1 MARRPAHIPLN
12 VFLNG
17 RLVGVLRREATG
29 AIDFRYAT
37 DWLEWSGTFP
47 VSLSLPLR
55 EDRYIG
61 APVINVFDNLL
72 PDNDAIRK
80 RVAERVGA
88 NGTDAYS
95 MLAVLGHDCVGA
107 LQFLPDG
114 VDPGPTGST
123 DGKPVSDDEVADIIK
138 NLAAAPLGLDDDEDF
153 RISIAG
159 AQEKTALLRQD
170 GRWFKPIGTTATT
183 HILKPQIGQLP
194 NGIDLS
200 NSVENEFL
208 CLKLLEAFAV
218 PAAKAEIADFGG
230 RHTLVVERF
239 DRRWTRDGRLLRLP
253 QEDCCQALSVP
264 PTKKYQSD
272 GGPGLRAIIELLK
285 GSDTPEADVMT
296 FMRANIIF
304 WLIGATDGHA
314 KNFSLFLTPGGRFS
328 LTPLYDVL
336 TAQPSLDAGQIQRKK
351 FKLAMSVGKSRHY
364 AVQDILPRHFMQ
376 TADLADIGKP
386 LMRTLFEDLAAR
398 AEPALS
404 SVIERLP
411 KDFPPALVGSV
422 TKAFL
427 HRARF
432 LAEIDPRADH
442 DDARD

>member
-1 MARRPAHIPLN
+1 MARRAAYVPLN

-29 AIDFRYAT
+29 AVHFQYAKEWLDFR
-37 DWLEWSGTFP
+37 GTFP

-72 PDNDAIRK
+72 PDNDSIRK

-88 NGTDAYS
+88 DGIDAYS
-95 MLAVLGHDCVGA
+95 MLSVLGHDCVGA
-107 LQFLPDG
+107 MQFLPDG
-114 VDPGPTGST
+114 VDPGRPGSIQ
-123 DGKPVSDDEVADIIK
+123 GKPVSDEEVGEIIR
-138 NLAAAPLGLDDDEDF
+138 NLAATPLGLDEDEDF

-159 AQEKTALLRQD
+159 AQEKTALLRQE
-170 GRWFKPIGTTATT
+170 GRWFKPVGTTATT

-200 NSVENEFL
+200 NSVENEYL
-208 CLKLLEAFAV
+208 CLKLLETCGI
-218 PAAKAEIADFGG
+218 PAARAEIADFGE
-230 RHTLVVERF
+230 RRTLIVERF
-239 DRRWTRDGRLLRLP
+239 DRLWTRDGRLLRLP

-272 GGPGLRAIIELLK
+272 GGPGLNEIIDLLK
-285 GSDTPEADVMT
+285 GSDTPEEDILT
-296 FMRANIIF
+296 FMRANILF

-314 KNFSLFLTPGGRFS
+314 KNFSIFLTPGGRYR

-336 TAQPSLDAGQIQRKK
+336 TAQPSLDAKQIPRKK
-351 FKLAMSVGKSRHY
+351 FKLAMSVGKNRHY
-364 AVQDILPRHFMQ
+364 AIHDIMPRHFMQ
-376 TADLADIGKP
+376 TADRAGVGKP
-386 LMRTLFEDLAAR
+386 AMKALFEDLAAS
-398 AEPALS
+398 ADHSLAA
-404 SVIERLP
+404 VIEKLP
-411 KDFPPALVGSV
+411 KDFPAALIDSV
-422 TKAFL
+422 AQALK

-432 LAEIDPRADH
+432 LAEIDLQAD
-442 DDARD
+442 